1 MNHDW
6 QPLPEHG
13 FMCAGCGARSRKGT
27 AAGECSPRPAF
38 EPSKPAEPRPEVD
51 VEQLVAAAGD
61 SAGEVWG
68 LLRRATSLA
77 REVTRWALAGC
88 PIRSVDEQRRIVA
101 ICRACPLVRIG
112 DAGGVGCSIC
122 GCRAAGR
129 SLSPEDHGLK
139 IKLATT
145 RCPDSPAR
153 W

>member
-1 MNHDW
+1 MSHNW
-6 QPLPEHG
+6 QPVDG
-13 FMCAGCGARSRKGT
+13 VFVCSSCGARSRKGVAVGDCT
-27 AAGECSPRPAF
+27 PRQSL
-38 EPSKPAEPRPEVD
+38 EPSPAIERRAEVD
-51 VEQLVAAAGD
+51 VEQLVAVAGE

-88 PIRSVDEQRRIVA
+88 PIRPVDEQRRIVA
-101 ICRACPLVRIG
+101 ICRGCPLANID

-122 GCRAAGR
+122 GCRAAGE